1 GSTSAA
7 KPPSRWVPPAAPGGG
22 STNATSPSTAR
33 GLSAASPTTDAL
45 SAWQPS
51 TTSRWPAPRSATGDE
66 SIPVGWV
73 ERGAKPIICCGCDG
87 FALLNPSYCS
97 TVLLGRS
104 VPAKHD
110 SRCQI
115 SPELRPNRPRA
126 LWSSLR
132 GRGSRAA
139 LVAVGFDLVQRDRG
153 FERRAR
159 ARIRSAW
166 PFYVAPRKRRESG

>member
-1 GSTSAA
+1 MGRAGSETHLLLWL
-7 KPPSRWVPPAAPGGG
+7 RWVRAA
-22 STNATSPSTAR
+22 
-33 GLSAASPTTDAL
+33 
-45 SAWQPS
+45 QPFL
-51 TTSRWPAPRSATGDE
+51 RFYG
-66 SIPVGWV
+66 
-73 ERGAKPIICCGCDG
+73 
-87 FALLNPSYCS
+87 S

-166 PFYVAPRKRRESG
+166 PFFVAPRKRRESGGPGLQAPGPLLWMPASA